1 MDEEVFKFYNN
12 NSGLNEINSISND
25 SFKEEKF
32 IFNENCDNKIINEN
46 NYFNDLHKYILIENK
61 ETAIT
66 SKEPQPLFDLL
77 KNKNLNENNVIL
89 NNQKN
94 ILQIGQNMNSTTS
107 KSKKCFLGRK
117 KKNSN
122 EIGAHSKYCQDNII
136 KKIKSFLLYFLKIF
150 INSLIYKIYN
160 GDIGKG
166 IFIKELKI
174 INQIQIID
182 TKNDKEFI
190 YKTLKD
196 IFSDNIS
203 KKYTYYLPQHNK
215 NLIEKLLN
223 EEDYEKR
230 VIFQKLFSLTFL
242 DCLMYFRGDKKLQ
255 QLDGLKTIDEINKD
269 FEDDLEYLELFK
281 YYVIHFEENIKKK
294 RKRNTKK
301 VIN

>member
-1 MDEEVFKFYNN
+1 
-12 NSGLNEINSISND
+12 
-25 SFKEEKF
+25 
-32 IFNENCDNKIINEN
+32 
-46 NYFNDLHKYILIENK
+46 
-61 ETAIT
+61 
-66 SKEPQPLFDLL
+66 
-77 KNKNLNENNVIL
+77 
-89 NNQKN
+89 
-94 ILQIGQNMNSTTS
+94 MNSTTS

-122 EIGAHSKYCQDNII
+122 EIGKHSKYCQDNII

-174 INQIQIID
+174 INQRQIIYS
-182 TKNDKEFI
+182 KNDKEFI

-203 KKYTYYLPQHNK
+203 KKYTNYLPQHNK
-215 NLIEKLLN
+215 YLIEKLLN

-242 DCLMYFRGDKKLQ
+242 DCLMHFRGDKQLI
-255 QLDGLKTIDEINKD
+255 QLDGLKTIDDINKD

-281 YYVIHFEENIKKK
+281 YYVIHFEEIIMKK

-301 VIN
+301 SD

>member
-25 SFKEEKF
+25 FKEEKF

-66 SKEPQPLFDLL
+66 SKESQPLFDLL

-89 NNQKN
+89 SNQKN

-174 INQIQIID
+174 INQRQIID
-182 TKNDKEFI
+182 SKNDKEFI

-230 VIFQKLFSLTFL
+230 VIFQKLFYLTFL

-269 FEDDLEYLELFK
+269 FDDDLEYLELFK
-281 YYVIHFEENIKKK
+281 YYVIHFEEIIMKK

-301 VIN
+301 SD